1 MATSF
6 MVPINRFFRR
16 IEEDREFFDYYQLS
30 GDEAMN
36 LATTRARNYLRDAI
50 DRVMLDGKPDID
62 FTDVDDAA
70 YEFHEDLT
78 SKEIYLLASLMYEYY
93 MGKDIARIKTF
104 STNYTAKELNV
115 FSPSEAR
122 TSFNSLYRDVCAKN
136 EVLLDTYRNTDRL
149 TGAYKGI
156 SYADYDEEDS

>member
-78 SKEIYLLASLMYEYY
+78 SKEIS
-93 MGKDIARIKTF
+93 G
-104 STNYTAKELNV
+104 
-115 FSPSEAR
+115 
-122 TSFNSLYRDVCAKN
+122 
-136 EVLLDTYRNTDRL
+136 
-149 TGAYKGI
+149 
-156 SYADYDEEDS
+156 